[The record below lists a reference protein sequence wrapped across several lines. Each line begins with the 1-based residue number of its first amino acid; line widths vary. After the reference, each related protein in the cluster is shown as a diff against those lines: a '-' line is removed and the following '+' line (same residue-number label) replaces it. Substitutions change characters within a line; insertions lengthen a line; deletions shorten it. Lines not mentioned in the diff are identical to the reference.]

1 MKIATIHY
9 RSFDYSASKIRFEI
23 LVSSFIVFIFC
34 HRRCH
39 RPDRPHRHSRAQ
51 KRGKTQKKRK
61 GKERERIQ
69 RIKNEEKLGGN
80 ERPWVTLRCHPISH
94 DRPAPCG
101 CNSVTDDATR
111 RLHLRLPH
119 LKFHSNIP
127 LKTQKKGT
135 KQNIFKTRPPLPR
148 NSGAVM
154 VGRGGWCSFSHD

>member
-39 RPDRPHRHSRAQ
+39 RPDRPDRHSRAR
-51 KRGKTQKKRK
+51 KRGKTKKKR
-61 GKERERIQ
+61 KERERIQ

-154 VGRGGWCSFSHD
+154 VVRGGLCSFSHD